1 MDSQPP
7 QSIMIPTS
15 AALDFMLSSIKQ
27 IDPCSDGPRVKQ
39 QLRDMKEQL
48 REKHCAV
55 TRYDLN
61 HLPEKLG
68 RTPNDSHD
76 VRLQYCNAFNVAMK
90 AAKQCSALTVLDDA
104 KWPPKNDF
112 KERSKLCKDAID
124 LFYSK
129 AYQWLENRSS
139 RRSSY
144 DDFLSRIDD
153 IKAEKQKVDASFDN
167 RHNTL
172 DDSIFAHARPTQEKA
187 DDGSVHDVATSKAL
201 SDDPEENAENTFFEG
216 KHVSFFSRVPRAE
229 PQYNSNGFPTN
240 V

>member
-1 MDSQPP
+1 
-7 QSIMIPTS
+7 MIPTS
-15 AALDFMLSSIKQ
+15 AALDFMFSSIQQ
-27 IDPCSDGPRVKQ
+27 IDPRSDGWQVQQ
-39 QLRDMKEQL
+39 QLRNMTAQL
-48 REKHCAV
+48 GEKHRAV

-76 VRLQYCNAFNVAMK
+76 VRLKYCNAFNVAMK
-90 AAKQCSALTVLDDA
+90 AAKQCSGLTVLDGA
-104 KWPPKNDF
+104 KWPPENDF

-129 AYQWLENRSS
+129 AYEWLEYQSS

-153 IKAEKQKVDASFDN
+153 IKAEQQKLDASFHN
-167 RHNTL
+167 RHDTL
-172 DDSIFAHARPTQEKA
+172 DYTILEHAPPAQENS
-187 DDGSVHDVATSKAL
+187 DDGLVHHVATSKVL
-201 SDDPEENAENTFFEG
+201 SDNPEEDVENTFSGG

-229 PQYNSNGFPTN
+229 PQYNSNGFPT
-240 V
+240 